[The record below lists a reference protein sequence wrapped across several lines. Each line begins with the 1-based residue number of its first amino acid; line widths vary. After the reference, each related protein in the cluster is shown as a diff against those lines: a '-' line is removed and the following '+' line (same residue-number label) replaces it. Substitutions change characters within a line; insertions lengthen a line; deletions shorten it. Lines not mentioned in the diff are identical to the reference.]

1 MSVLTMSRLTLIA
14 LLAVV
19 APWVGAQRMTSPG
32 PGFARLH
39 PTSPALRPAT
49 GRRFGAFPYQR
60 SFFNQGFYPGT
71 FFADPFFADDV
82 YSPGYP
88 VTSQSPVIVMQ
99 PAPALPDQVPSPAE
113 PLVIEL
119 QGDRY
124 VRVSGAEPSGSEMID
139 RSSSTSRQIERPSA
153 AVNHAAASRD
163 LPAVVLVFR
172 DRHREEVS
180 DYVISD
186 GVLYARADYYSGGSW
201 SKKIELT
208 SLDLPETVDLNRS
221 RGVGFRLPS
230 APNEVITRP

>member
-1 MSVLTMSRLTLIA
+1 MSRLTISRLTLIT
-14 LLAVV
+14 LLALV
-19 APWVGAQRMTSPG
+19 ASWVSAQRMPSPG
-32 PGFARLH
+32 PGFTRLH
-39 PTSPALRPAT
+39 PTSPALGPGA
-49 GRRFGAFPYQR
+49 GPGFGTFPNQR
-60 SFFNQGFYPGT
+60 SFFYPGA

-82 YSPGYP
+82 YSAGYP
-88 VTSQSPVIVMQ
+88 VSSQSPVIVMQ
-99 PAPALPDQVPSPAE
+99 PAPAATLPEPVPSPAE

-139 RSSSTSRQIERPSA
+139 RSSSTPQQIERSSA
-153 AVNHAAASRD
+153 AVNHTAASRD

-172 DRHREEVS
+172 DRHHEEVS

-208 SLDLPETVDLNRS
+208 SLDLPETLDLNRS